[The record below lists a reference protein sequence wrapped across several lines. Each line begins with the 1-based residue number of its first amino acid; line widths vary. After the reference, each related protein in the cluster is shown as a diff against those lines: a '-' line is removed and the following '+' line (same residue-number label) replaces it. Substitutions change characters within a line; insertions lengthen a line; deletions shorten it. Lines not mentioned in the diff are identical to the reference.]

1 MWIILDKEIKVGLP
15 TYSQLINSFEY
26 NSDGAGF
33 MYVNDG
39 KVVIDKGYMTW
50 KKFYKR
56 YQKLCRKFNNFEN
69 QSLIMHFRIGTSSGN
84 TPQNTHPYPI
94 SNKVEDLHRLYTKT
108 DLGMVHNGII
118 HDYTPKDKLSKTND
132 TQEFILKYV
141 STLYNHYPKFY
152 KDKYITKGMEDIT
165 NSKLAFMDTS
175 GYIYYVGDF
184 ITENGVKFSNSS
196 YEDWQT
202 FYYPTMKYSTSQHSY
217 YNDNAYYDSLI
228 DKYEEKEELI
238 SLESNWYVEYDGKYE
253 LVGDRNLLW
262 DTITGKLYEFTLDDK
277 MLIHKD
283 VIVYDENCEYVY

>member
-1 MWIILDKEIKVGLP
+1 
-15 TYSQLINSFEY
+15 
-26 NSDGAGF
+26 

-94 SNKVEDLHRLYTKT
+94 SNKVDDLHKLYIKT

-118 HDYTPKDKLSKTND
+118 HDYTPKDKLSNTND

-141 STLYNHYPKFY
+141 STLYKHYPKFY
-152 KDKYITKGMEDIT
+152 KDKYIMNGLDDIT
-165 NSKLAFMDTS
+165 NSKLAFMDAT

-184 ITENGVKFSNSS
+184 IDEEGIKFSNSS
-196 YEDWQT
+196 YEDWNKWCNYG
-202 FYYPTMKYSTSQHSY
+202 F
-217 YNDNAYYDSLI
+217 NDSLLTYKSDYDCDGYI
-228 DKYEEKEELI
+228 EEDEELLP
-238 SLESNWYVEYDGKYE
+238 LESNWYVEYDGKWE
-253 LVGDRNLLW
+253 EVGDRVLSWNLM
-262 DTITGKLYEFTLDDK
+262 TGELYELSSGEMILLDDNA
-277 MLIHKD
+277 
-283 VIVYDENCEYVY
+283 IVYDENYEYVY

>member
-1 MWIILDKEIKVGLP
+1 MCIIVAKEKNVGLP
-15 TYSQLINSFEY
+15 TYKQLLNCFEY

-33 MYVNDG
+33 MYVKNN
-39 KVVIDKGYMTW
+39 KVIIDKGYMTW

-94 SNKVEDLHRLYTKT
+94 SNKVNDLHRLYTKT

-118 HDYTPKDKLSKTND
+118 HDYTPKDKFTNTND

-152 KDKYITKGMEDIT
+152 KDKYIMSGMEDIT
-165 NSKLAFMDTS
+165 NSKLAFMDIT

-184 ITENGVKFSNSS
+184 VEENGIKFSNTSYKDWSS
-196 YEDWQT
+196 W
-202 FYYPTMKYSTSQHSY
+202 
-217 YNDNAYYDSLI
+217 YNYGFNNSLLTYKSDVDGYIDDNNL
-228 DKYEEKEELI
+228 LP
-238 SLESNWYVEYDGKYE
+238 LESNWYVEYDGKWE
-253 LVGDRNLLW
+253 EVGDRVLSWNLM
-262 DTITGKLYEFTLDDK
+262 TGELYEFSSGEMILLDDNA
-277 MLIHKD
+277 
-283 VIVYDENCEYVY
+283 IVYDENYEYVY

>member
-1 MWIILDKEIKVGLP
+1 MCIIVAKEKNVGLP
-15 TYSQLINSFEY
+15 TYKQLLNCFEY

-33 MYVNDG
+33 MYVKNN
-39 KVVIDKGYMTW
+39 KVIIDKGYMTW

-94 SNKVEDLHRLYTKT
+94 SNKVDDLHKLYVKT

-118 HDYTPKDKLSKTND
+118 HDYTPNDKLSKTND

-196 YEDWQT
+196 YEDWQCRYNYGT
-202 FYYPTMKYSTSQHSY
+202 YPLAKYE
-217 YNDNAYYDSLI
+217 DDE
-228 DKYEEKEELI
+228 EEKEELMA
-238 SLESNWYVEYDGKYE
+238 LESNWYIEYDGKYE